1 MKTELIKMKSKIIKT
16 AVLAVILSAGA
27 VAAAKMPQAVESF
40 LPVISTVKPQKASY
54 CPTVSADGVLCVD
67 EKGRWSACVSVSE
80 ADIPHVEL
88 GQTAILSGAAIGDGN
103 YTATVSSIS
112 DTAHISAAAGSG
124 RTVVDIVL
132 TLDNPDSLLRS
143 GYTVKAKIKTDD
155 ERTIC
160 MLSYDLILQDEKGEY
175 VYVLKDE
182 TALRREI
189 VTGTELSEGAE
200 IVSGIGFD
208 DDIVENPEKLSGDTR
223 VKLR

>member
-1 MKTELIKMKSKIIKT
+1 MKSKIIKT

-40 LPVISTVKPQKASY
+40 LPVITTVKPQKASY
-54 CPTVSADGVLCVD
+54 CPSVSADGVLCVD
-67 EKGRWSACVSVSE
+67 ENGVWSACVSVSE
-80 ADIPHVEL
+80 ADISHVEV
-88 GQTAILSGAAIGDGN
+88 GQAAVLSGAAIGEGN

-112 DTAHISAAAGSG
+112 DIAHLSSAVGSA

-132 TLDNPDSLLRS
+132 TLDNADNALRS

-160 MLSYDLILQDEKGEY
+160 MLSYDLICQDENGEY

-200 IVSGIGFD
+200 IVSGVSFD
-208 DDIVENPEKLSGDTR
+208 DDIVENPEKLTGDTK